1 MLLENNQIPKGKTN
15 MKKLLSLVLAL
26 VMLLSVASI
35 ASAEELTELN
45 TYETQAR
52 ELETWNIHYS
62 QAAADLNIL
71 CNLFDGLLTNDNH
84 GNLKPNAAKSY
95 ETPDGGKT
103 WIFTLNE
110 GMTWFNKEG
119 EVQADVKASDWATGL
134 EWVLNYSKNDSY
146 NVSMPAEMIAGA
158 NDYYEYTKALAGED
172 NANAE
177 EVRALTAD
185 EGSKFA
191 EMVGIKCDDEAGTI
205 TYTLVDALPYFPSV
219 ATYNCLYPLS
229 ADMIEEMGVQGYRD
243 VTWENMW
250 YTGAYVVTY
259 FENQN
264 QKVLEK
270 SPNYWNDAN
279 CKRFDKVTI
288 KMVESAATA
297 YQLFKEGQLDHVSLD
312 AATLQ
317 AIYDEKEDAQFKA
330 NLVESR
336 PTKYSYQLFKEGQLD
351 HISPEQATVQAIYD
365 GTADAEFKA
374 NLVESRPTKYSYQIH
389 LVYAKNLEDGE
400 TPDVNWNTAV
410 ANENFRK
417 SLYYGLDLTNYFA
430 RTNAINPLSCQ
441 NYVYTGNGVSFTSDG
456 TDYTALV
463 RKELGLEYDYTK
475 YVRFDAEKAA
485 EYKAKAME
493 ELSAKG
499 VTFPVEMEY
508 YISGASTTAA
518 DTAKVIENI
527 IRENLGD
534 DYIKLVTKTYSNLAN
549 EVRKPRKASFYI
561 NGWGADFADPIN
573 FLGQETYND
582 PQAYYANNY
591 SLCNENDD
599 PDLVA
604 AYKEFTDLVVAAKAI
619 TNDMDARYAAFA
631 KAEACMLNHALVI
644 PCSYEVAWE
653 LTKINNYSKVYSMYG
668 MQGYRY
674 VDWETSTVP
683 YTTEEMEAFAA
694 AYAAQ

>member
-1 MLLENNQIPKGKTN
+1 

-26 VMLLSVASI
+26 VMLLSVASM
-35 ASAEELTELN
+35 AGAEELTELN

-71 CNLFDGLLTNDNH
+71 CNLIDGLLTNDNH
-84 GNLKPNAAKSY
+84 GNLKLNAAKSY
-95 ETPDGGKT
+95 ESADGGKT
-103 WIFTLNE
+103 WTFTLNE

-119 EVQADVKASDWATGL
+119 EKQADVKASDWATGL
-134 EWVLNYSKNDSY
+134 EWVLNYAKNDSY

-158 NDYYEYTKALAGED
+158 NDYYEYTKAMTED
-172 NANAE
+172 ESQGADAAK
-177 EVRALTAD
+177 ALTA
-185 EGSKFA
+185 EAGSKFA
-191 EMVGIKCDDEAGTI
+191 EMVGIAVDDEAGTI
-205 TYTLVDALPYFPSV
+205 TYTLVDSLPYFPSV

-229 ADMIEEMGVQGYRD
+229 AEMIDEIGVDGYRD
-243 VTWENMW
+243 ITWEDMW
-250 YTGAYVVTY
+250 YSGAYVISY
-259 FENQN
+259 YEYQN
-264 QKVLEK
+264 QKVFTK

-279 CKRFDKVTI
+279 CKRFDKVTV

-312 AATLQ
+312 QATLQ
-317 AIYDEKEDAQFKA
+317 AIYDGTADAEYKA

-336 PTKYSYQLFKEGQLD
+336 PTKYSYQL
-351 HISPEQATVQAIYD
+351 
-365 GTADAEFKA
+365 
-374 NLVESRPTKYSYQIH
+374 H

-441 NYVYTGNGVSFTSDG
+441 NFVYTGNGVAFTSEG
-456 TDYTALV
+456 KDYTQLV
-463 RKELGLEYDYTK
+463 RDELGLQYSSETYAR
-475 YVRFDAEKAA
+475 VDAEKAA
-485 EYKAKAME
+485 EYKKQAMA
-493 ELSAKG
+493 ELTEKG
-499 VTFPVEMEY
+499 VTFPVQIEY
-508 YISGASTTAA
+508 YISGASTVAA
-518 DTAKVIENI
+518 ETAKVLENI
-527 IRENLGD
+527 FRDCLGD
-534 DYIKLVTKTYSNLAN
+534 DYVQLVTKTYTNLAN

-582 PQAYYANNY
+582 PQAYYSNAY
-591 SLCNENDD
+591 SICNENDD

-619 TNDMDARYAAFA
+619 TDNMDARYAAFA
-631 KAEACMLNHALVI
+631 KAEACFLNHALVI
-644 PCSYEVAWE
+644 PCSYEVSWE
-653 LTKINNYSKVYSMYG
+653 LTKVNNYSKVYSMYG

-674 VDWETSTVP
+674 VDWETNTVP
-683 YTTEEMEAFAA
+683 YTTEEMNALAE
-694 AYAAQ
+694 AYAAE

>member
-1 MLLENNQIPKGKTN
+1 
-15 MKKLLSLVLAL
+15 MKKILSLVLAL
-26 VMLLSVASI
+26 AMLLSVCAI
-35 ASAEELTELN
+35 ASAEELTELV

-62 QAAADLNIL
+62 QAAADLNVL
-71 CNLFDGLLTNDNH
+71 TNLYDGLLTNDNH
-84 GNLKPNAAKSY
+84 GDLKPNAAKSY
-95 ETPDGGKT
+95 ESPDGGKT
-103 WIFTLNE
+103 WVFTLNE
-110 GMTWFNKEG
+110 GMTWFNKDG

-134 EWVLNYSKNDSY
+134 EWILNYAKNDSY
-146 NVSMPAEMIAGA
+146 NVSMPAEMIVGA
-158 NDYYEYTKALAGED
+158 NEYYEYTKAMTED
-172 NANAE
+172 ESQGAE
-177 EVRALTAD
+177 AAKALTA
-185 EGSKFA
+185 EAGSKFA
-191 EMVGIKCDDEAGTI
+191 EMVGIACDDEAGTI
-205 TYTLVDALPYFPSV
+205 TYTLVDSLPYFPSV

-229 ADMIEEMGVQGYRD
+229 AEFIEEMGVDGYRD

-250 YTGAYVVTY
+250 YNGAYVVSY
-259 FENQN
+259 YEYQN
-264 QKVLEK
+264 QKVLVK

-312 AATLQ
+312 QATL
-317 AIYDEKEDAQFKA
+317 
-330 NLVESR
+330 
-336 PTKYSYQLFKEGQLD
+336 
-351 HISPEQATVQAIYD
+351 QAIYD
-365 GTADAEFKA
+365 GTADAEYKP

-389 LVYAKNLEDGE
+389 LVYAKNLEDGT

-441 NYVYTGNGVSFTSDG
+441 NYVYTGNGVAFTSDG

-463 RKELGLEYDYTK
+463 RKELGLEYDSEK
-475 YVRFDAEKAA
+475 YVRYDPDKAA
-485 EYKAKAME
+485 EFKAKAME
-493 ELSAKG
+493 ELAAKG
-499 VTFPVEMEY
+499 VTFPVEVEY
-508 YISGASTTAA
+508 YISGASTVAA
-518 DTAKVIENI
+518 ETAKVLENI
-527 IRENLGD
+527 FSTCLGD
-534 DYIKLVTKTYSNLAN
+534 DYVKLVTKTYTNLAN

-591 SLCNENDD
+591 SICNENSD
-599 PDLVA
+599 PDLIA
-604 AYKEFTDLVVAAKAI
+604 AYQEFTDLVVAAKAI

-644 PCSYEVAWE
+644 PCSYEVSWE

-674 VDWETSTVP
+674 VDWETSTTP
-683 YTTEEMEAFAA
+683 YTTEEMNALAT